1 MPVATLTEL
10 LQAGVHFGHQTS
22 RWNPKMRPYIFDSR
36 GGIHIIDVSKTVGLL
51 DAAYQFCEDTVAQ
64 GGHILFVGTKKQ
76 AQDTIVEQCQRADQL
91 FVVHRWMGGMLTNF
105 EVIKRQLNRLAQLR
119 EMSERGA
126 MEELSKKQ
134 RSRLE
139 DERDRLS
146 RNFGGIAGMRRLPS
160 AVFIVDPHKERL
172 AVTEARKLRV
182 PIIAITDS
190 NCDPEEITYVI
201 PGNDDAIRSVRLVV
215 TRLMDA
221 CVRGLEQHRRIDE
234 DRAAAEL
241 TAAAQRAE
249 EAAAAEVAAAAQRV
263 EEAAAAEVAAAA
275 QRVEEAAAA
284 EAARQAA
291 TPEPEVVAPAPEA
304 VAPAPEAVAP
314 PEAPPEAV
322 SAAKGAAEA

>member
-51 DAAYQFCEDTVAQ
+51 DAACQFCEDTVAQ
-64 GGHILFVGTKKQ
+64 GGQILFVGTKKQ

-91 FVVHRWMGGMLTNF
+91 YVVHRWMGGMLTNF
-105 EVIKRQLNRLAQLR
+105 EVIKRQLARLGQLR
-119 EMSERGA
+119 EMRERGA
-126 MEELSKKQ
+126 MEGLSKKQ

-139 DERDRLS
+139 DEMDRLS

-172 AVTEARKLRV
+172 AVTEARKLRI
-182 PIIAITDS
+182 PLIAITDS

-221 CVRGLEQHRRIDE
+221 CVRGQEQRRRIEE

-241 TAAAQRAE
+241 TAAARRAE
-249 EAAAAEVAAAAQRV
+249 E
-263 EEAAAAEVAAAA
+263 
-275 QRVEEAAAA
+275 AA

-291 TPEPEVVAPAPEA
+291 TPAAAVPEAATAVPEAAAEAPEA
-304 VAPAPEAVAP
+304 AAAVPEAAVV
-314 PEAPPEAV
+314 PEAE
-322 SAAKGAAEA
+322 AAEAAAEAPAAPSAAVTKEAEA